1 MSTREPIYVALWN
14 LVADA
19 AGVVTQFVTTGRYL
33 IPIMDLPADKMPALF
48 LIEHG
53 EQWLRAGKGI
63 PGKRTLHCSFV
74 MYAHSAGQPQ
84 DYPATLVNNMM
95 DVLDNVLERPG
106 NPPNPTAVQTLG
118 GLVEHVYIEG
128 EVKIIEGQLG
138 AGENAS
144 VLVVPITIL
153 IP

>member
-1 MSTREPIYVALWN
+1 MSVREPIYTALWN
-14 LVADA
+14 LIADA
-19 AGVVTQFVTTGRYL
+19 SATVAQFVTTGRYL
-33 IPIMDLPADKMPALF
+33 IPIMDLGVDKMPALF

-53 EQWLRAGKGI
+53 EKWERKGKGI
-63 PGKRTLHCSFV
+63 PGKRTFECSIV
-74 MYAHSAGQPQ
+74 MYAYSAAQAQ
-84 DYPATLVNNMM
+84 SYPATLVNNMM
-95 DVLDNVLERPG
+95 DALEAVLERPG

-144 VLVVPITIL
+144 VLVAPITIL
-153 IP
+153 VP